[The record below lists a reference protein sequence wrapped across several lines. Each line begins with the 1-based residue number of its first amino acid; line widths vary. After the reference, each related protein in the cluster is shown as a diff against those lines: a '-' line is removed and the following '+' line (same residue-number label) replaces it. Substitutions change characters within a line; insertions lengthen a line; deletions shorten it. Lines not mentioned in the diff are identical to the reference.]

1 MTPLKIAFIG
11 SHGVG
16 KTTLCYDLAARLKR
30 QDRAVDLVKEVARGC
45 PLPINRDT
53 TLPAQAWILHSQ
65 IAHEIA
71 VAAQS
76 EVVICDRSVLDNYA
90 YLVHAAGRQPAYDA
104 LVTAWVGTYDRLFKV
119 PIIDAPTFD
128 GRRDTSQGFQ
138 QEIDALID
146 ELAGELGITVHALDA
161 GARDG
166 WIDAVLVESGLPLH
180 PPQIDLF
187 PAPAATG

>member
-1 MTPLKIAFIG
+1 MLKIAFIG

-30 QDRAVDLVKEVARGC
+30 QDRAVDLVKEVARSC

-53 TLPAQAWILHSQ
+53 TLQAQAWILHSQ

-71 VAAQS
+71 IAAQNDI
-76 EVVICDRSVLDNYA
+76 VICDRSVLDNYA
-90 YLVHAAGRQPAYDA
+90 YLVHSAGRQPVYDA
-104 LVTAWVGTYDRLFKV
+104 LVKSWVGTYDRLFKV

-128 GRRDTSQGFQ
+128 GRRDTSQTFQ
-138 QEIDALID
+138 QDIDAMID
-146 ELAGELGITVHALDA
+146 ELAADLGLAVHALDA

-166 WIDAVLVESGLPLH
+166 WIDAVLTASGLPLH

-187 PAPAATG
+187 PAAAAG